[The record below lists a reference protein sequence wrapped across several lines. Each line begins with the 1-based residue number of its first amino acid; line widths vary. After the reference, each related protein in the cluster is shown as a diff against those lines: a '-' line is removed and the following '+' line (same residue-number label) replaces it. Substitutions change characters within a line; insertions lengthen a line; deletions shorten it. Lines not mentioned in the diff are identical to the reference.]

1 MPKENIHWLVAQR
14 AAARLTSGP
23 FGPALCRCPAALRLG
38 AISHDT
44 LYYLTG
50 DHPQGMKDLPELLH
64 GAHGEDTFALLRA
77 QAAHLHARKDSPL
90 PTAFF
95 VGLASHIFADAVMHP
110 FVYYHTGNYYDPD
123 PERRTAAIRRHRTLE
138 CLMDMVALGSPE
150 AARKTSLR
158 QLVNTVEGPLALA
171 YPPSIAAGLA
181 GVAENTAAKALASA
195 LDTFCTMQALS
206 RMETLAQLTHVL
218 APLLPAKMREITALF
233 YAPQLWEQRGKLSG
247 TLPYNNPV
255 SGEAHSA
262 SLNAL
267 IEQAAERTASFCQA
281 QAAEI
286 ISTGQL
292 AETTPG
298 PSLDMGLPGAPITLA
313 RYFAPRPLL
322 VD

>member
-1 MPKENIHWLVAQR
+1 MPKENVHWMVAQR
-14 AAARLTSGP
+14 AAARLASGP
-23 FGPALCRCPAALRLG
+23 FGPALNRCPVALRLG

-50 DHPQGMKDLPELLH
+50 DHPQGLKNLPDMLH
-64 GAHGEDTFALLRA
+64 GTHGEDTFALLRA

-110 FVYYHTGNYYDPD
+110 FVYHHTGNYYDPD
-123 PERRTAAIRRHRTLE
+123 PERRTAAIRHHRTLE
-138 CLMDMVALGSPE
+138 SLMDMVALGSPE
-150 AARKTSLR
+150 AARRTSLR

-171 YPPSIAAGLA
+171 YPPAIVAGLA
-181 GVAENTAAKALASA
+181 GVAEAEAAKALAAA

-206 RMETLAQLTHVL
+206 RMETLAQLAHAA
-218 APLLPAKMREITALF
+218 APLLPAKVREIVALF

-247 TLPYNNPV
+247 TLTYRNPV
-255 SGEAHSA
+255 SGESFSA
-262 SLNAL
+262 SLEAM
-267 IEQAAERTASFCQA
+267 IEQAADRTARFCQA

-286 ISTGQL
+286 LRTGQL
-292 AETTPG
+292 AEASPG
-298 PSLDMGLPGAPITLA
+298 PSLDMGLPSAPIALA
-313 RYFAPRPLL
+313 RHFAPRPLL